1 MKRLLLETGDTIELF
16 PCDNRTSKPK
26 NLLALVIRG
35 PRGGWIG
42 STRLSRSDR
51 KQLSEA
57 LVSKRSLRACRNLP
71 RRERKSLLFRGLPA
85 PS

>member
-42 STRLSRSDR
+42 STRLSRRDR

-57 LVSKRSLRACRNLP
+57 LVSKRSLRCPNTSVRTASKETASP
-71 RRERKSLLFRGLPA
+71 R
-85 PS
+85 